1 MSEPYHDR
9 FSGIA
14 RLYGNSG
21 SDAIRR
27 AHVAVIGIGGVGSWS
42 AEALAR
48 TGVGEIT
55 LVDLDDICVSNTNR
69 QIHALSQTVGQSK
82 VNVMAERLHSI
93 NPECHLN
100 AEDYFLTEKTLESVL
115 DRPLTGVIDAIDAV
129 RPKCLLLAECVK
141 RGIPVVTC
149 GAAGGRRDAN
159 LIRTE
164 DLSRSFN
171 DALLHQVRKN
181 LRSNYG
187 FPSGEGSRKKFD
199 IRAIFSPEDVLY
211 PQGDGCVSHE
221 RSPTQAAGFRCD
233 AGLGAVTHVTA
244 TFGLLAAGEMINL
257 FAASSL
263 HEKGGQGPPS

>member
-21 SDAIRR
+21 SSAIRG

-69 QIHALSQTVGQSK
+69 QIHALSQTIGQSK
-82 VNVMAERLHSI
+82 VNVMAERLHAI

-100 AEDYFLTEKTLESVL
+100 AEDYFLTEKTLASVL

-149 GAAGGRRDAN
+149 GTQ
-159 LIRTE
+159 RTM
-164 DLSRSFN
+164 
-171 DALLHQVRKN
+171 QM
-181 LRSNYG
+181 
-187 FPSGEGSRKKFD
+187 
-199 IRAIFSPEDVLY
+199 
-211 PQGDGCVSHE
+211 Q
-221 RSPTQAAGFRCD
+221 
-233 AGLGAVTHVTA
+233 
-244 TFGLLAAGEMINL
+244 
-257 FAASSL
+257 
-263 HEKGGQGPPS
+263 